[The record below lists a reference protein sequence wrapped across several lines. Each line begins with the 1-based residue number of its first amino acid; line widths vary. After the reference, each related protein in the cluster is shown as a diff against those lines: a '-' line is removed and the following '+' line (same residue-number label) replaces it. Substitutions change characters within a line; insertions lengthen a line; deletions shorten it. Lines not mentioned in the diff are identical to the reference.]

1 MPLLLP
7 IVNKGS
13 AERMLRNITD
23 YGDFFYNKTTTKL
36 ESNGKDYI
44 TDIPENITENDTND
58 QENEPSKAS
67 ATETT
72 TDTLAEWA
80 EARSYLWP
88 LMWGLLNMPNQSEE
102 VLNRQSQILTQRVDW
117 LDQIQ
122 VLTIVVIGWLDQN
135 QTKTR
140 LPSF

>member
-1 MPLLLP
+1 MRSEYTVKWQEQNTAASEDKCERIVIHVHYEDSSCDILLFVIGIFLTTGRIQIQGNFCQEWASNEMPLLLP

-72 TDTLAEWA
+72 TDTLAE
-80 EARSYLWP
+80 
-88 LMWGLLNMPNQSEE
+88 
-102 VLNRQSQILTQRVDW
+102 
-117 LDQIQ
+117 
-122 VLTIVVIGWLDQN
+122 
-135 QTKTR
+135 
-140 LPSF
+140 

>member
-7 IVNKGS
+7 IVNKVQQKGCC
-13 AERMLRNITD
+13 ATFAD

-44 TDIPENITENDTND
+44 IDIPENITENDTND

-72 TDTLAEWA
+72 TDTLAE
-80 EARSYLWP
+80 
-88 LMWGLLNMPNQSEE
+88 
-102 VLNRQSQILTQRVDW
+102 
-117 LDQIQ
+117 
-122 VLTIVVIGWLDQN
+122 
-135 QTKTR
+135 
-140 LPSF
+140 